1 MDVRASWPG
10 RPRAMNRIGQYFVA
24 ALIGLSANAQ
34 AADLPVDGTFGAGA
48 GCEIVAVHG
57 TAAAVTAGGTE
68 DFAETDAK
76 GGEAIIVTPRH
87 ALGSDWVCT
96 PSTVDGEYVA
106 LLCESW
112 GATWVPLP
120 VAHFAISGDA
130 LRFTIP
136 DEEPMML
143 ERCPP

>member
-1 MDVRASWPG
+1 
-10 RPRAMNRIGQYFVA
+10 MNRFGPLSVA
-24 ALIGLSANAQ
+24 VLIVLSTSAR

-48 GCEIVAVHG
+48 GCEIFAVHG
-57 TAAAVTAGGTE
+57 TAAAAAAGGTE
-68 DFAETDAK
+68 DFPESDGK
-76 GGEAIIVTPRH
+76 GGEAIIVTPTH

-120 VAHFAISGDA
+120 VAHFALSGDT
-130 LRFTIP
+130 LRFTMP
-136 DEEPMML
+136 DEEPMTL

>member
-1 MDVRASWPG
+1 
-10 RPRAMNRIGQYFVA
+10 MNRIGQFFAA
-24 ALIGLSANAQ
+24 ALIGLSANAR
-34 AADLPVDGTFGAGA
+34 AASLPVDGTFGAGA

-57 TAAAVTAGGTE
+57 TAAVVAAGGTE
-68 DFAETDAK
+68 EFPESDAK
-76 GGEAIIVTPRH
+76 GGEAIIVTTTL
-87 ALGSDWVCT
+87 ALGSDWVCA

-120 VAHFAISGDA
+120 VAHFALSGDT
-130 LRFTIP
+130 LRFTMP